1 MFQFSANLIGF
12 YTVRMLM
19 PSSRWPDP
27 SPPELLM
34 TRCANHSNVTI
45 NSAHAH
51 TLVCLFLGSTL
62 THTHTQ
68 AHSAHFALYL
78 PTLSALTS
86 AFVTIF
92 HLGHK
97 LHCVAS
103 VSQLA
108 AVTETETE
116 TDRDRGWFAYT
127 YVRVS
132 LVSRWRLPV
141 AYFGSGAF
149 SAPHLRRPKCVKV

>member
-1 MFQFSANLIGF
+1 MARSF
-12 YTVRMLM
+12 
-19 PSSRWPDP
+19 SSRVAHDTLRE
-27 SPPELLM
+27 SLKCHHKF
-34 TRCANHSNVTI
+34 RACAHIGMPIFGFHS
-45 NSAHAH
+45 H
-51 TLVCLFLGSTL
+51 

-68 AHSAHFALYL
+68 PHTAHFALYL

-108 AVTETETE
+108 AVTETEAE

-149 SAPHLRRPKCVKV
+149 SAPHLRRPKCVKVWISN

>member
-1 MFQFSANLIGF
+1 MARSF
-12 YTVRMLM
+12 
-19 PSSRWPDP
+19 SSRVAHDTLCE
-27 SPPELLM
+27 SLKCHHKF
-34 TRCANHSNVTI
+34 RACAHI
-45 NSAHAH
+45 GMPIFGFHIR
-51 TLVCLFLGSTL
+51 TL
-62 THTHTQ
+62 THTHTHC
-68 AHSAHFALYL
+68 ALFALYL

-103 VSQLA
+103 VSQPA
-108 AVTETETE
+108 TVTETEAEAE
-116 TDRDRGWFAYT
+116 TDRDRGWFA

-132 LVSRWRLPV
+132 LVSRWRLQV

-149 SAPHLRRPKCVKV
+149 SAPHLRRPKCVKVWISN